1 MANVLMTFGFSWMVV
16 AAIIGFLLAKRHET
30 TLGQLEKIAAT
41 GNLAEYHR
49 VNDGYKWN
57 KTIHA
62 HAFLFS
68 VVAVLVGLAI
78 PRMAY
83 SGMVTDGLAIALM
96 CSAAVWTIGGIR
108 QIVPIMA
115 IGDVLLLGSV
125 ATAALGLARAL

>member
-16 AAIIGFLLAKRHET
+16 AAIIGFLLAKRHEVS
-30 TLGQLEKIAAT
+30 LAQLEKIAAA

-68 VVAVLVGLAI
+68 VVAVLVGLVI
-78 PRMAY
+78 PKMAY
-83 SGMVTDGLAIALM
+83 SPMVTDGLAIALM
-96 CSAAVWTIGGIR
+96 CAAVVWTLGSIR
-108 QIVPIMA
+108 SLVPIMA
-115 IGDVLLLGSV
+115 IGDFLLLGSV
-125 ATAALGLARAL
+125 ATSALGLARAL